1 MKFSPKQL
9 IIDKAE
15 FDQMESELEY
25 LKRPPEEGGLTK
37 DEQEEATGILLVRA
51 LQNPRLFQQTHSTS
65 IDLGKYKA
73 IFVDIF
79 MKEEIP
85 GPPKVHIR
93 FVRT

>member
-15 FDQMESELEY
+15 YDQMESELEY
-25 LKRPPEEGGLTK
+25 LKRPTEDGSLTK
-37 DEQEEATGILLVRA
+37 DELEEATGILLVRA
-51 LQNPRLFQQTHSTS
+51 LQNPGLFRQDTTD

-73 IFVDIF
+73 IFVQTTAFVSSSSDTS
-79 MKEEIP
+79 KLY
-85 GPPKVHIR
+85 IR